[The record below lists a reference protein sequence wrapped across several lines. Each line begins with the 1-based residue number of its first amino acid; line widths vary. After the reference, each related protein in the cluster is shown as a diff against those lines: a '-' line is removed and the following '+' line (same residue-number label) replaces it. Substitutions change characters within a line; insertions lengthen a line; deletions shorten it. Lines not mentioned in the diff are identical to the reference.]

1 MGTVTERLIV
11 RLKEIKGFGFE
22 ILFCFYQVIA
32 THRAVAECV
41 VISRDDDLQ
50 GQVPMRDLRPIMH

>member
-1 MGTVTERLIV
+1 L

-41 VISRDDDLQ
+41 VISRDDDLK